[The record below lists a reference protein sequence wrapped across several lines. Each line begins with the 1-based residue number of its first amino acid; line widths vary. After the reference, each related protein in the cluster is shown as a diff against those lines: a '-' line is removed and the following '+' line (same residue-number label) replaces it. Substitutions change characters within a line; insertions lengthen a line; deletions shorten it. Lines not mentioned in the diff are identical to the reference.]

1 MAVHLEWHTSLPVLQ
16 ATYQGALSANEYR
29 AMCRRRSE
37 LLNRGP
43 DQIVLVANMQQL
55 EGFPDSAAVER
66 HENIL
71 LDDRVYRTLIVIPE
85 DLYSRLS
92 RTVLSDDRLP
102 VHFFSNID
110 QALDV
115 AESLITFLS

>member
-1 MAVHLEWHTSLPVLQ
+1 
-16 ATYQGALSANEYR
+16 
-29 AMCRRRSE
+29 
-37 LLNRGP
+37 
-43 DQIVLVANMQQL
+43 
-55 EGFPDSAAVER
+55 
-66 HENIL
+66 
-71 LDDRVYRTLIVIPE
+71 LIVIPE